1 MGAVVGAA
9 EVLES
14 RVLDVV
20 MLLLVAVVVLVVVM
34 VVVVRGVGDGVGTT
48 GSSTYVTMA
57 SVGDDMPP
65 PEPPKNTAV

>member
-20 MLLLVAVVVLVVVM
+20 VLLVAVLVLVVVM
-34 VVVVRGVGDGVGTT
+34 VVVVSGVGDGVGTT